1 MHLFSYVFHPLFI
14 GIYGALIYFIF
25 TPYWYDYQEIYVVFI
40 QIIILTILIPL
51 TLFYLLLS
59 LGKISSFVS
68 PSLNDRK
75 IPLMLSIL
83 LYGLLLFKSIN
94 IVHLP
99 ELFYFF
105 FSIILVSFTAL
116 LGLFLNLKI
125 SIHAAGIS
133 LLTFFAIGL
142 SLATKID
149 MITVISILILL
160 NGFVGSSRL
169 FMKAHTLQEL
179 VYGFILG
186 ATSQLGLWCFWL

>member
-1 MHLFSYVFHPLFI
+1 MPIFSYIFHPLFI
-14 GIYGALIYFIF
+14 GVYGALIYFIF
-25 TPYWYDYQEIYVVFI
+25 TPYWYDYQEIYVVFL
-40 QIIILTILIPL
+40 QIIILTILIPV

-83 LYGLLLFKSIN
+83 LNALLLFKSIN
-94 IVHLP
+94 VVHLP

-105 FSIILVSFTAL
+105 SSIILVSFLAL
-116 LGLFLNLKI
+116 LGLFYKIKI

-142 SLATKID
+142 SITTKID
-149 MITVISILILL
+149 MLVLISVLILL

-169 FMKAHTLQEL
+169 FMKAHTMREL
-179 VYGFILG
+179 TYGFLLG
-186 ATSQLGLWCFWL
+186 SISQISLWYFWL